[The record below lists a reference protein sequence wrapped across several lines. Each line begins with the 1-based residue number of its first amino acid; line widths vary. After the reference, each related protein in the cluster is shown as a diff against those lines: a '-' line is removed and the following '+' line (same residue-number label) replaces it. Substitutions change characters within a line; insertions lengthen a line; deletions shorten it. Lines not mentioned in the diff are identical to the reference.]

1 MTGAYEHREEHSEYF
16 QQTELDMDAKLDPPY
31 NGLFYCRIREG
42 MFRWPEYISYYR
54 RKRL

>member
-1 MTGAYEHREEHSEYF
+1 MTGAYDHRWEKDIPTN
-16 QQTELDMDAKLDPPY
+16 QTELDMDAKLDPPY

>member
-1 MTGAYEHREEHSEYF
+1 MTGAYEHRWEKEPK
-16 QQTELDMDAKLDPPY
+16 QTELEMDAKLDPPY